1 MLKLSVYMVTYN
13 EEKRL
18 ERTLKAIQPIADEL
32 IIVDSGSTDK
42 TKDIAL
48 KYGAKFIEH
57 PWESYAAQ
65 KAFAENLC
73 HYDWRLQLDADET
86 LSPELVQEILAL
98 KKSTPRFQI
107 YRLYIADM
115 FPGFI
120 KPRSFVKKY
129 NIPRLYHKDVAKMP
143 EKALTEDRIAF
154 KKNTPAGQLKGLVYH
169 YSYQG
174 ISHHIRKLNYYTDE
188 VQRTVIKK
196 GKHYSIFR
204 LITEFPRQFFIY
216 YVMKRHFLNGFWGFS
231 YAMNLA
237 FCRYLK
243 IAKAIEQDRLTCIKD
258 PIYKK

>member
-1 MLKLSVYMVTYN
+1 MLKLSVYMVACN
-13 EEKRL
+13 EEKRI

-42 TKDIAL
+42 TKEIAL
-48 KYGAKFIEH
+48 KYGAKFVEH

-73 HYDWRLQLDADET
+73 QYDWRLQLDADET
-86 LSPELVQEILAL
+86 LSPELIKEILEF

-115 FPGFI
+115 FPGFK
-120 KPRSFVKKY
+120 KPNTLVKKY
-129 NIPRLYHKDVAKMP
+129 YIPRLYHKNAAKMP
-143 EKALTEDRIAF
+143 AKALTEDRLCF
-154 KKNTPAGQLKGLVYH
+154 DKGTPLGGFKGLVYH

-174 ISHHIRKLNYYTDE
+174 ISHHIRKLNYYSDE
-188 VQRTVIKK
+188 VQKTVLKK
-196 GKHYSIFR
+196 GRHYSLLR

-216 YVMKRHFLNGFWGFS
+216 YFIKRHCFNGFWGFS

-243 IAKAIEQDRLTCIKD
+243 IAKALEQERLSHVKD
-258 PIYKK
+258 PLYK